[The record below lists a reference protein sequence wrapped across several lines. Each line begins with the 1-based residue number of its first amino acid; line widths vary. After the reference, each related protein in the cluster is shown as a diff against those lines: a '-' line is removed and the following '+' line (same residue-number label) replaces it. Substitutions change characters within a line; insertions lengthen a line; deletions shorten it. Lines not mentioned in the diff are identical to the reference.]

1 MYQFLL
7 AQKTKPRRN
16 DWYSGVRNNLNEFE
30 IFMTDEEIKN
40 MPVNPF
46 KNLVKEKSVTASIN
60 YLKCKQSMAEKGGQI
75 RYETLEL
82 QDYLNPY
89 SNLSLKE
96 KQHILVLLILL

>member
-7 AQKTKPRRN
+7 AQKTKPGQN
-16 DWYSGVRNNLNEFE
+16 YWYSGVRNNLNEFE

-46 KNLVKEKSVTASIN
+46 KNLVKEKSVIASIN

-82 QDYLNPY
+82 QDYLSPY
-89 SNLSLKE
+89 SNLKLEDQQKIFSLRT
-96 KQHILVLLILL
+96 